1 MKWYE
6 KTEYALLLLT
16 TITAPL
22 DWRLATIGMILL
34 GVSAVFKIFKSK
46 HFGNPALSTP
56 ARIVAVSMMA
66 FFAVSTLSASLSNN
80 QPYGWDIAF
89 SRVYFLV
96 FPLLSLAGNSTYLS
110 RPRIRILFYTLFA
123 TLVVLFFVRSGVTIV
138 KMAQGTPLTSLL
150 DSHFYSTHHTYFAL
164 YLSIAFALA
173 ASEIIRILNENENQN
188 GNRLPPN
195 SQFSTTQAIK
205 QSSNQAI
212 LTKLSIPLLFVLLV
226 LALFALAVNSRAGI
240 LAISLITLASLVYL
254 HFSLHNWRI
263 TLPVTTLV
271 VACALALFFLQP
283 ENRHRLTNTFKDVS
297 SEEPKDA
304 RLTLTRYGLEV
315 AEYDMYGWEWVFG
328 LGEGDMKEHLFTRYA
343 THGYKNGVKENLR
356 THNQYLE
363 TFLASG
369 ALGLAVLLFFLLS
382 PLFGIRRLPRED
394 RLPVLSVVFPTILFL
409 ATEMM
414 LYRQMGIVF
423 IAFSYYLLIL
433 WYQKPSDNQQINN
446 AIPRPSTAVPTP

>member
-34 GVSAVFKIFKSK
+34 GVSSVFKIFKAK
-46 HFGNPALSTP
+46 HFDNPALTT
-56 ARIVAVSMMA
+56 AACIVAVSMMA
-66 FFAVSTLSASLSNN
+66 FFAVSTLSASLSSN

-96 FPLLSLAGNSTYLS
+96 FPLLSLAGDSTYLS

-123 TLVVLFFVRSGVTIV
+123 TLVVLFFVRSGVTSV
-138 KMAQGTPLTSLL
+138 KVAQGTPLTSLL

-173 ASEIIRILNENENQN
+173 VSEIIRILNEKENRN
-188 GNRLPPN
+188 GNRLPPISQLSTLN
-195 SQFSTTQAIK
+195 S
-205 QSSNQAI
+205 
-212 LTKLSIPLLFVLLV
+212 KLSIPLLFVLLV

-263 TLPVTTLV
+263 TLPATTLV

-283 ENRHRLTNTFKDVS
+283 ENRHRLTNTLKDVS

-328 LGEGDMKEHLFTRYA
+328 LGEGDMKEHLFTHYA

-369 ALGLAVLLFFLLS
+369 TLGLAVLLFFLLS
-382 PLFGIRRLPRED
+382 PLLGIRRLPRED
-394 RLPVLSVVFPTILFL
+394 RLPVLSVVFPTLLFL

-433 WYQKPSDNQQINN
+433 WYQKPSDNKQINN
-446 AIPRPSTAVPTP
+446 AIPRPSTAVPTPQSRHR